1 MTTGKARRLVAAE
14 NSFEQLFV
22 TQFVP
27 MRQFARLLG
36 SDDPENT
43 AQEAFVRVHRR
54 WDRLR
59 EPGKALA
66 YLRRTVAN
74 LATSR
79 LRHLRVTRKH
89 PEASPADVAS
99 AETSVLADPRYG
111 ALWRGIEGLPRR
123 QRQVVVLRYWLDLDV
138 AAVAAVLGV
147 APGTVKATTAQALA
161 KLRAGVEA

>member
-1 MTTGKARRLVAAE
+1 MTDKRQQGAGT
-14 NSFEQLFV
+14 FEELFM

-27 MRQFARLLG
+27 MRQFAHLLG
-36 SDDPENT
+36 ADDPENI

-54 WDRLR
+54 WGSLR

-79 LRHLRVTRKH
+79 LRHLMVSRRH
-89 PEASPADVAS
+89 PMAPPPDVAS
-99 AETSVLADPRYG
+99 AETSALNGLRHSV
-111 ALWRGIEGLPRR
+111 LWRGIEGLPRR

-138 AAVAAVLGV
+138 AEVAAVLGI
-147 APGTVKATTAQALA
+147 APGTVTATTSQALTR
-161 KLRAGVEA
+161 LRAEVGA